1 MPTPYEILGLSPNAS
16 EKDVKSAY
24 RKLAKEFHPD
34 VNKDPGAETKFKEI
48 SQAYEDI
55 LNFDWVIDIGGSD
68 DTDVGSFATWA
79 SAKTLQM
86 FGRNYDGS
94 GNENDHHGTRYWHG
108 TTDNQFN
115 RPKLFITAIA

>member
-55 LNFDWVIDIGGSD
+55 SRV
-68 DTDVGSFATWA
+68 
-79 SAKTLQM
+79 
-86 FGRNYDGS
+86 
-94 GNENDHHGTRYWHG
+94 
-108 TTDNQFN
+108 
-115 RPKLFITAIA
+115 